1 MGSVVGGVMTSKC
14 VHTCEHVTL
23 YGKGDFADVIKVK
36 DLQMVKLFWIMRWVQ
51 SNHVSIKNKITFH
64 NWV

>member
-23 YGKGDFADVIKVK
+23 HGKGDFADVIKVK
-36 DLQMVKLFWIMRWVQ
+36 DLQMVKLF
-51 SNHVSIKNKITFH
+51 
-64 NWV
+64 